1 MLFYIYFFDLP
12 SFELFVLWIKI
23 LFSSLPLFVSLLF
36 TSFRF
41 LLPLAVLSAMSV
53 CVCAVCAVSVCLC
66 RLYACTP
73 SVPYKTHSFIF
84 FFASS
89 LPSSSWFCYLYG
101 GKTMLSKSVWHT
113 VCVCVYAVL
122 ACVIWVLWCTRLL
135 CIHTDPYRNDRYR
148 KPRESTARYRQMNSS
163 KSIRHDD
170 ERR

>member
-1 MLFYIYFFDLP
+1 MDKNSFFLSP
-12 SFELFVLWIKI
+12 SLRLSSLHFVS
-23 LFSSLPLFVSLLF
+23 FSSSSCCTLGHE
-36 TSFRF
+36 
-41 LLPLAVLSAMSV
+41 